1 MCDIIIRQAAE
12 SDLPV
17 FAEIERECIAEPW
30 SVESFRAEYNAAGA
44 VFLAAESGGVIC
56 GFLTA
61 SSVLDE
67 VNINNVAVREEYRR
81 NGIGE
86 RLLYALE
93 EQVSGFAAV
102 INLEVRESNLPAI
115 ALYKKHGYAQNGL
128 RKNFYRQPVEN
139 AVLMSKAV

>member
-44 VFLAAESGGVIC
+44 VFLAAERGGVIC

-67 VNINNVAVREEYRR
+67 VNINNVAVREECRR
-81 NGIGE
+81 SGIGE
-86 RLLYALE
+86 RLLCALE

-115 ALYKKHGYAQNGL
+115 ALYKKQGYAQNGL

-139 AVLMSKAV
+139 AVLMSKEV

>member
-1 MCDIIIRQAAE
+1 MNNVIIRQAAE
-12 SDLPV
+12 RDLPV
-17 FAEIERECIAEPW
+17 FAEIESVCIAEPW
-30 SVESFRAEYNAAGA
+30 SVESFRAEFAASGA
-44 VFLAAESGGVIC
+44 VFLAAERDGVIC

-67 VNINNVAVREEYRR
+67 VNINNVAVLSEYRR

-86 RLLYALE
+86 KLLRALE

-115 ALYKKHGYAQNGL
+115 SLYKKLGYAQNGL

-139 AVLMSKAV
+139 AVLMSKTV

>member
-44 VFLAAESGGVIC
+44 VFLAAERGGVIC

-67 VNINNVAVREEYRR
+67 VNINNVAVLPEYRR

-86 RLLYALE
+86 RLLCTLE

>member
-1 MCDIIIRQAAE
+1 MYDIIIRQAAE

-44 VFLAAESGGVIC
+44 VFLAAERDGVIC

-67 VNINNVAVREEYRR
+67 VNINNVAVREECRR
-81 NGIGE
+81 SGIGE
-86 RLLYALE
+86 RLLCALE

-115 ALYKKHGYAQNGL
+115 ALYKKRGYIQNGL

-139 AVLMSKAV
+139 AMLMSKMI

>member
-17 FAEIERECIAEPW
+17 FAEIERVCIVEPW

-44 VFLAAESGGVIC
+44 VFLAAEVGGVIC

-67 VNINNVAVREEYRR
+67 VNINNVAVLPEYRR
-81 NGIGE
+81 NGIGD
-86 RLLYALE
+86 RLLRALE

-115 ALYKKHGYAQNGL
+115 ALYKKQGYIQNGL